1 MSEASENF
9 KNSVRDR
16 IIKLLQEKNI
26 SEYQLSL
33 GLGHSKNYIQ
43 NITSGKA
50 MPSLEELGNIIDYFQ
65 ITPGEFFGQDEPDS
79 LNVLELHKL
88 SRRLSDENVRVL
100 IYLAE
105 SLAQN
110 AHPPKRK

>member
-1 MSEASENF
+1 MTDASEKF
-9 KNSVRDR
+9 KKFVRER
-16 IIKLLQEKNI
+16 IIKLLQEKNL

-65 ITPGEFFGQDEPDS
+65 ITPAEFFGQDEPDP
-79 LNVLELHKL
+79 LNVIELHKL
-88 SRRLSDENVRVL
+88 SRRLSGENLRVL
-100 IYLAE
+100 IYLAK
-105 SLAQN
+105 SLAEDE
-110 AHPPKRK
+110 